1 MSATNFTNQNE
12 SSLAE
17 EQIKIYF
24 SDDEKIK
31 SFGEILTSDAGRL
44 ILKMLLQEELT
55 ANQISQKSGV
65 SLQLV
70 KYHVNKMQ
78 RLGIISISKTE
89 KNSKAHD
96 MKFYTAAKFAIMIL
110 PQGEQEKITAQ
121 FIRSFR
127 KVSKVT
133 AVVVGVVTAWVGVHL
148 GQSMLAIKEIPQK
161 ASQVVSNPGL
171 VDPRGIE
178 ETLRLAKTRV
188 DLVQSGSSFGSGTPL
203 VSADMFWVQILVSG
217 GIMAGLSAVL
227 FWKARKHSKNE
238 SRLSQ
243 MPSRSF

>member
-1 MSATNFTNQNE
+1 LSATNFTKQSE
-12 SSLAE
+12 SSFAE

-55 ANQISQKSGV
+55 ANQISQKSGI

-96 MKFYTAAKFAIMIL
+96 MKFYAAAKFAIMIL
-110 PQGEQEKITAQ
+110 PQNEQEKNNPT
-121 FIRSFR
+121 
-127 KVSKVT
+127 
-133 AVVVGVVTAWVGVHL
+133 VHSL
-148 GQSMLAIKEIPQK
+148 LQE
-161 ASQVVSNPGL
+161 GL
-171 VDPRGIE
+171 KDYHNRNWSSLCMDRNTSWPEHACNKGDSTKNWPCCIH
-178 ETLRLAKTRV
+178 
-188 DLVQSGSSFGSGTPL
+188 SGPC
-203 VSADMFWVQILVSG
+203 
-217 GIMAGLSAVL
+217 
-227 FWKARKHSKNE
+227 
-238 SRLSQ
+238 
-243 MPSRSF
+243 